1 MSRFLSLD
9 ELLNKKRT
17 HVSEPTDAPVADDA
31 PVAPIADDA
40 PIADEAPV
48 APIADEAPVAPVAD
62 EAPVAPVADDAP
74 VADEAKP
81 KKKSPKKAAD
91 AVCS

>member
-17 HVSEPTDAPVADDA
+17 HVSEPT
-31 PVAPIADDA
+31 VAPAADDA
-40 PIADEAPV
+40 PIAPV
-48 APIADEAPVAPVAD
+48 VDDAPVAPVAD

-81 KKKSPKKAAD
+81 KKKAPKKAAD
-91 AVCS
+91 AE

>member
-17 HVSEPTDAPVADDA
+17 YVSEPTDAP
-31 PVAPIADDA
+31 IADD
-40 PIADEAPV
+40 
-48 APIADEAPVAPVAD
+48 APVAPVAD

-74 VADEAKP
+74 VAPVADEAKS

-91 AVCS
+91 AE

>member
-17 HVSEPTDAPVADDA
+17 HVSEPT
-31 PVAPIADDA
+31 
-40 PIADEAPV
+40 
-48 APIADEAPVAPVAD
+48 VAPVAD
-62 EAPVAPVADDAP
+62 EAPISPIADEAPIAPVADDAP
-74 VADEAKP
+74 IADEAKP

-91 AVCS
+91 TE